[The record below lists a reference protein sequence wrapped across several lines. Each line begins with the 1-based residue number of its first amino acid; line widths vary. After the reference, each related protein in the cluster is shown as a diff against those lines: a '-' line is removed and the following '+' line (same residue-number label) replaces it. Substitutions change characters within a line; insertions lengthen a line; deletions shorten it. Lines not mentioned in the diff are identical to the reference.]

1 MSKQDMKNIN
11 SNGESYHNIIS
22 KDMLEDICDTSQT
35 NPKVNKSEAH
45 DKIRT
50 RIRQRQLE
58 WKGALKAT

>member
-1 MSKQDMKNIN
+1 MSEQDMKNLN

-22 KDMLEDICDTSQT
+22 TEMLEDICDTSQT
-35 NPKVNKSEAH
+35 NHKVNKSEAH

-50 RIRQRQLE
+50 RNRLRQLE